1 MSDRRSAAAEPDARH
16 PDATGPDVSRDD
28 IPYIPRP
35 PVTGRTGPRPG
46 Y

>member
-1 MSDRRSAAAEPDARH
+1 MADSKQPT
-16 PDATGPDVSRDD
+16 PPLN
-28 IPYIPRP
+28 PYTPI

>member
-1 MSDRRSAAAEPDARH
+1 MSAPIARRRAGDYPSGMAEKKKP
-16 PDATGPDVSRDD
+16 
-28 IPYIPRP
+28 IPVPYTPI

>member
-1 MSDRRSAAAEPDARH
+1 MADSEQPTAPLN
-16 PDATGPDVSRDD
+16 
-28 IPYIPRP
+28 PYTPI

>member
-1 MSDRRSAAAEPDARH
+1 MADTTKPSQPLN
-16 PDATGPDVSRDD
+16 
-28 IPYIPRP
+28 PYTPI